1 MTTQV
6 RPYSKDL
13 LYALRMRDVP
23 GPRIAEVLAEV
34 DSHVRETGEDPRE
47 AFGAPKQ
54 YAAEVSAALGNPGKP
69 LWRHVFSRSTGFA
82 GFAGFAGAWLLLDGV
97 IAVSADERAV
107 LGLPPV
113 ALILLGAAL
122 LLAVVAEVAWL
133 ARRPVARV
141 LDPRSG
147 AEMTPPVPRWRW
159 LLWILAL
166 LIVSLSVAT
175 LLVSGVVAITQ
186 R

>member
-6 RPYSKDL
+6 RPYSKEL

-54 YAAEVSAALGNPGKP
+54 YAAEVSAALGVRVKP
-69 LWRHVFSRSTGFA
+69 LWRTVLSWTTALYALGGSA
-82 GFAGFAGAWLLLDGV
+82 GSWFFLDGALAA
-97 IAVSADERAV
+97 IAHERGA
-107 LGLPPV
+107 LGLP
-113 ALILLGAAL
+113 AMASLMLGAAI
-122 LLAVVAEVAWL
+122 LLAL
-133 ARRPVARV
+133 AVGLVRLAHQPDTQV

-147 AEMTPPVPRWRW
+147 ADMTPPVPRWM
-159 LLWILAL
+159 LPMMVTA
-166 LIVSLSVAT
+166 SVFP
-175 LLVSGVVAITQ
+175 LVLVVVVVIAQ

>member
-47 AFGAPKQ
+47 AFGALRQ
-54 YAAEVSAALGNPGKP
+54 YAAEVSAALGVRVKP
-69 LWRHVFSRSTGFA
+69 LWRTVLSWTTARYALGGSA
-82 GFAGFAGAWLLLDGV
+82 GSWFFLDG
-97 IAVSADERAV
+97 ALAALAHERGA
-107 LGLPPV
+107 LGLPAASV
-113 ALILLGAAL
+113 VLGAAI
-122 LLAVVAEVAWL
+122 LLAMAVGLVRL
-133 ARRPVARV
+133 TRRPDTQV

-147 AEMTPPVPRWRW
+147 ADMTPPVPRWV
-159 LLWILAL
+159 LPMM
-166 LIVSLSVAT
+166 VAVPVVPFV
-175 LLVSGVVAITQ
+175 LVVVVVIAQ